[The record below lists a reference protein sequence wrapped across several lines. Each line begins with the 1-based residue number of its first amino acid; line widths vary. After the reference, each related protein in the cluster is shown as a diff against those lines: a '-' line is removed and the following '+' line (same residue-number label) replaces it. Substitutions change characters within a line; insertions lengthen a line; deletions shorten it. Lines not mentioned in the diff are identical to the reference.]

1 MKGSVLLGP
10 AYARHLDLAPGG
22 AIEAS
27 TWFGGDFVAAGGNA
41 LLSFLPYERDDRSLF
56 RREVQLA
63 PVSSPALAVEAPLP
77 RTAIDGTWQAAAVAA
92 IRAAIAAG
100 DVYQACLTARVTVG
114 QPGVAG
120 AALFAAL
127 HRDGAGGFTPFPWSA
142 WVKFPNGSEL
152 ISASPECFFRVN
164 GGVITTEPMKGTGPL
179 DGEAAL
185 LASRKERAELAMITD
200 LLRNDLTP
208 LCVPKSVAVVAPRKL
223 VRLRYALQM
232 VAEITG
238 TLRDGVALPEILAS
252 LHPGGSV
259 VGAPKEA
266 AYALLQTLEA
276 APRGAYCGA
285 LGLSNLSET
294 VHNFGLLIR
303 TGERASPAEPFTFGV
318 GSGIV
323 WGSDAAAEFR
333 EWQVKLGVLGASPSP
348 YTVLRKTADGVP
360 LRSLHR
366 ARFAASEG
374 AAHAFDEAVDALPEG
389 LHALQYAE
397 NTVKVRTLA
406 GSRLATVERVR
417 FAPTPLPSTT
427 GTTGAIAKPAPPCVY
442 DDFRSGPVLTLFF
455 EGDGTLCEADCAA
468 IVGWDGERLVVPP
481 DETPRVASVAEAA
494 VLEAFSGR
502 VRRGSLLRDGAE
514 ALAFVNAA
522 GACTLPI
529 DGRAPFPPA
538 LLAEI
543 ADALRRV

>member
-10 AYARHLDLAPGG
+10 AYARHLDLAPGRP
-22 AIEAS
+22 IDAS

-41 LLSFLPYERDDRSLF
+41 LLSFLPYEGAVRSALF
-56 RREVQLA
+56 RGAVQLA
-63 PVSSPALAVEAPLP
+63 PVSSPALALVDGAGLP

-114 QPGVAG
+114 APGVDG

-127 HRDGAGGFTPFPWSA
+127 HRDEAGGITPFPWSA

-152 ISASPECFFRVN
+152 ISASPECFFRVE
-164 GGVITTEPMKGTGPL
+164 GGVITTEPMKGTAPL

-185 LASRKERAELAMITD
+185 LASPKERAELAMITD

-238 TLRDGVALPEILAS
+238 TLCDGVGLPEILAS

-266 AYALLQTLEA
+266 AYALLKTLEA
-276 APRGAYCGA
+276 EPRGAYCGA

-333 EWQVKLGVLGASPSP
+333 EWQVKLGVLGASPSR

-366 ARFAASEG
+366 ARFSGSDELAR
-374 AAHAFDEAVDALPEG
+374 AFDEAVDALPEG
-389 LHALQYAE
+389 IHALQYAE

-406 GSRLATVERVR
+406 GSRLATVERVQ
-417 FAPTPLPSTT
+417 FAPTPLPGTT
-427 GTTGAIAKPAPPCVY
+427 GTIAKPAPPCVY
-442 DDFRSGPVLTLFF
+442 DDFRRGPVLTLFF
-455 EGDGTLCEADCAA
+455 DGTENLCEADCAA

-502 VRRGSLLRDGAE
+502 VRRGPLRRDGAE

-543 ADALRRV
+543 ADVLRRV